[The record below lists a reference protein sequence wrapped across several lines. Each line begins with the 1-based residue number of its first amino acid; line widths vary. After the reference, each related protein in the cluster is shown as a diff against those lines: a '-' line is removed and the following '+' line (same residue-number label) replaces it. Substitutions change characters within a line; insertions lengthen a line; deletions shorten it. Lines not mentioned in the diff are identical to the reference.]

1 MNILD
6 KLKKKFF
13 FISISLVGAV
23 LFIMFSGIFLYFYK
37 VVNISTNEYL
47 NNVASQI
54 FTGGEI
60 YGIPFFLS
68 GDNRSQPT
76 FVYQLGD
83 ETRFISSNINRKLKQ
98 DVLEKI
104 VKDIDSKKTAK
115 GYVLS
120 EEFKY
125 KLVKT
130 NDGSD
135 ILFLVNISPQLK
147 MIRLLAKS
155 LISSFVFTMIIIAFI
170 AKYLIDKA
178 LEPVEQSWSDQK
190 QFIADASHELKT
202 PLTVIL
208 ANLKILKK
216 YDNYDKNQI
225 KWIDNTEHETRRMKD
240 LVEEML
246 FLAKRDSGNMVLSFE
261 KVNFSEIVEEVAL
274 TFESIAFEN
283 DLNLVFEEK
292 EDNLT
297 VEGDKKQLKR
307 LAIILL
313 DNACKYAKAHSDI
326 LIKLVQSEKKIIF
339 SVTSMGTPIDEEC
352 AKRIF
357 ERFVRESKSRS
368 RDTKGGYGLGLAIA
382 KSITESHNGKIY
394 WNNFEDKGNTFV
406 VELPI

>member
-1 MNILD
+1 MGI
-6 KLKKKFF
+6 
-13 FISISLVGAV
+13 V
-23 LFIMFSGIFLYFYK
+23 LLIVFSGIFFYFYK
-37 VVNISTNEYL
+37 VIDISTEDYL
-47 NNVASQI
+47 QNVVSEL

-60 YGIPFFLS
+60 YGVPFFAR
-68 GDNRSQPT
+68 GDNKSQPT
-76 FVYQLGD
+76 FVYELD
-83 ETRFISSNINRKLKQ
+83 KEPKFIASNINRKLKE
-98 DVLEKI
+98 DIIVKI
-104 VKDIDSKKTAK
+104 VENIELKNSSRGFI
-115 GYVLS
+115 LN

-125 KLVKT
+125 QLVKT
-130 NDGSD
+130 TEGND
-135 ILFLVNISPQLK
+135 ILFLVNISPQIN
-147 MIRLLAKS
+147 MIKLLAKS
-155 LISSFVFTMIIIAFI
+155 LISSFVLTMIIISFI

-178 LEPVEQSWSDQK
+178 LEPVEQSWNDQK

-225 KWIDNTEHETRRMKD
+225 KWIDNTEHETKRMKG

-246 FLAKRDSGNMVLSFE
+246 FLARRDSGNMILNYE
-261 KVNFSEIVEEVAL
+261 TVNFSELVEEVAL

-292 EDNLT
+292 EDDLT
-297 VEGDKKQLKR
+297 LQGDKKQLKR

-326 LIKLVQSEKKIIF
+326 LIKLIQSEKKIIF

-382 KSITESHNGKIY
+382 KSITETHNGKIY

-406 VELPI
+406 VELPV